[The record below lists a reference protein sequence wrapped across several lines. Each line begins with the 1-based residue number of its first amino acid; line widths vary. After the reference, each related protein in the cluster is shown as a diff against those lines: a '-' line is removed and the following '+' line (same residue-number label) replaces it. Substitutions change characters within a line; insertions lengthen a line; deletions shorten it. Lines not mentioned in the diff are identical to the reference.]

1 MNRASLVDVDCVEA
15 DADFVDADEVS
26 ENADANE
33 MAEGQKLVRV
43 QVCVEPVEKTILYKS
58 CWWCYC
64 FLFLDS

>member
-33 MAEGQKLVRV
+33 MVEGQKLVQV
-43 QVCVEPVEKTILYKS
+43 QVCVEPVEKMILYKP